1 MKIIGHLLIW
11 AGSLTIALIPW
22 VERRN
27 IIKKYKFD
35 SDVTYF
41 ATCHLLG
48 WGQWSQCPKMGSPNL
63 KQVNKTR
70 QLIGDC
76 MNKEYID
83 QAPCLCPLDD
93 CPAVKLVENFVKQPC
108 SSTDKKTIEQQKS
121 IQSKD
126 TLFYSPKRLVLGRVI
141 DCWARTSTGKNRNTM
156 TTIAIG
162 NNITAL
168 PVPSKSF
175 FTQMQLYFRYAT
187 TLYLNFLPRC
197 IYRKESFFA

>member
-63 KQVNKTR
+63 KQ
-70 QLIGDC
+70 
-76 MNKEYID
+76 
-83 QAPCLCPLDD
+83 
-93 CPAVKLVENFVKQPC
+93 
-108 SSTDKKTIEQQKS
+108 
-121 IQSKD
+121 
-126 TLFYSPKRLVLGRVI
+126 
-141 DCWARTSTGKNRNTM
+141 
-156 TTIAIG
+156 
-162 NNITAL
+162 AL